1 MLTEAES
8 LKILQKQIVNI
19 PQTLMILGSGWN
31 KVIDHLEI
39 EVEIS
44 YEELFGVILTVP
56 GHTGKLVIATHK
68 GQRVAIMAGR
78 FHTYEGFTSREAT
91 LPIRV
96 LAQAGIKNL
105 IVTAACGGLNE
116 KYKVGDFVIL
126 SDIITLFLA
135 LDNPLL
141 GPQFLDVSEVFDPE
155 WRAEARR
162 IAVDKNIP
170 FHEGSYCYYHG
181 PNYETPA
188 DKMALRFL
196 GADVVGMSTVPE
208 TLVARWH
215 SLNVLGLAFVTNLA
229 FVKHDHKEV
238 VAQAEKASY
247 QMSELLLG
255 LIKKNEVKNE
265 SK

>member
-1 MLTEAES
+1 MPE
-8 LKILQKQIVNI
+8 
-19 PQTLMILGSGWN
+19 TLMVLGSGWN
-31 KVIDHLEI
+31 KVIEHLKTETEI
-39 EVEIS
+39 G
-44 YEELFGVILTVP
+44 YEQLFGVTATVP
-56 GHTGKLVIATHK
+56 GHAGKLVIAEYQGK
-68 GQRVAIMAGR
+68 RVAIMAGR
-78 FHTYEGFTSREAT
+78 FHTYEGFTARQAT

-96 LAQAGIKNL
+96 FAEAGIKNVIL
-105 IVTAACGGLNE
+105 TAACGALNE

-126 SDIITLFLA
+126 SDLITLFLA

-141 GPQFLDVSEVFDPE
+141 GPQFLDVSEVFEPGL
-155 WRAEARR
+155 RAAARKV
-162 IAVDKNIP
+162 AVAKTIP

-215 SLNVLGLAFVTNLA
+215 KLNVLGLAFVTNLA

-238 VAQAEKASY
+238 VAQAEKASQ
-247 QMSELLLG
+247 QMSDLLLG
-255 LIKKNEVKNE
+255 ILE
-265 SK
+265 SM